1 MWWDHMLIG
10 RSPTS
15 GDMIMGSWA
24 KVLAPPSL
32 QIFGNK
38 HLRVPVPCVLHFIIS
53 KVKSC
58 YCSSWGNL
66 RYTAFCCWWVSNRSH
81 SWQRIFCIKL
91 THPRLFLSP
100 SQFGTVPASDH
111 PGNPNPTRFQPTVDP
126 SKCLGI
132 PGDWWQSEWWLW
144 VGVRNILLDM
154 YGILNA
160 ISPKTAGLLK
170 IDANDFFRTG
180 SLGTSNL

>member
-1 MWWDHMLIG
+1 
-10 RSPTS
+10 
-15 GDMIMGSWA
+15 
-24 KVLAPPSL
+24 
-32 QIFGNK
+32 
-38 HLRVPVPCVLHFIIS
+38 
-53 KVKSC
+53 
-58 YCSSWGNL
+58 
-66 RYTAFCCWWVSNRSH
+66 
-81 SWQRIFCIKL
+81 
-91 THPRLFLSP
+91 
-100 SQFGTVPASDH
+100 
-111 PGNPNPTRFQPTVDP
+111 
-126 SKCLGI
+126 LGI